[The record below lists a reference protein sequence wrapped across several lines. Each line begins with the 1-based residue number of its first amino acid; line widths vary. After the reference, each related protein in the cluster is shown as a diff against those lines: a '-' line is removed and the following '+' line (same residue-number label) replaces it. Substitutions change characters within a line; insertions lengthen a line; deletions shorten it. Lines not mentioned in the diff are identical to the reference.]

1 MGYEWLVLLFCL
13 FGVLILT
20 QLIILRRLPQI
31 KGWLGERRVRLA
43 AQKGLD
49 KQIYLALHDV
59 ILPTAAGE
67 TTQIDHIFVSRHG
80 VFVVETKN
88 YSGWIFG
95 NETQPLW
102 TQTIYK
108 TSHNFQNPLRQNYK
122 HLKTLE
128 EVFHIPAE
136 VLHSVIV
143 FAGDCTFKTLMPPQV
158 QYSENYITYIKSKTE
173 VLLSDEQV
181 NNFFKALQLGQQ
193 KPSHSNKKTHI
204 NYVQAKIKAAG
215 QKNCPQCGS
224 HMVLRTAKS
233 GTQAGNQFW
242 GCSKYPK
249 CRGILNV
256 D

>member
-1 MGYEWLVLLFCL
+1 MGYELLFLSFCL
-13 FGVLILT
+13 FGVLIFA
-20 QLIILRRLPQI
+20 QIIVSRRLPQI
-31 KGWLGERRVRLA
+31 KGWFGERRVRLA

-67 TTQIDHIFVSRHG
+67 TTQIDHIFVSRYG

-95 NETQPLW
+95 HETQPLW
-102 TQTIYK
+102 TQKIYK
-108 TSHNFQNPLRQNYK
+108 TSHSFQNPLRQNYK

-128 EVFHIPAE
+128 EVFHIPAG

-143 FAGDCTFKTLMPPQV
+143 FAGDCTFKTPMPPQV

-173 VLLSDEQV
+173 ILLSDEQV
-181 NNFFKALQLGQQ
+181 NHFFTALEVGQQ
-193 KPSHSNKKTHI
+193 KPSRANKKAHV
-204 NYVQAKIKAAG
+204 NYVQTKIKTAG
-215 QKNCPQCGS
+215 QKICPQCGS
-224 HMVLRTAKS
+224 SMVLRTAKS
-233 GTQAGNQFW
+233 GSQAGNQFW

-249 CRGILNV
+249 CRGILKV